1 VPLETDEIMN
11 VGYLVRHDAAAD
23 AIGEEFLDL
32 LCARCASHEPM
43 VSPSD
48 KVLERTGRTHA

>member
-1 VPLETDEIMN
+1 MN

-48 KVLERTGRTHA
+48 KVLEGTGRTHA